1 MLDESIHF
9 EQLPEL
15 RNPLFIAGF
24 DGWGN
29 ALDISKGTVAYLIRK
44 LEAKPVAQLNPDFF
58 YHFDENRPLVDIRD
72 GILTALSPPGGA
84 FYATQGTS
92 GPRDLLLFQG
102 AEPGLSWH
110 YFAERLLYLCRRL
123 GVKTL
128 ISLGGMYDNVLHT
141 DFAVSVSASDNKLL
155 DEFKEKGALA
165 VSYSGPSAI
174 HSTIM
179 MEAQKRGFSSISLWG
194 HCPHYLQ
201 GASHYGLIAH
211 LCSLLASWG
220 GFDVDT
226 TELSDSWQNLSE
238 QIQTA
243 IDKNPELQ
251 EMIAT
256 LRKTKIRGVW
266 SETGSHEKIIHLKDF
281 LRPK

>member
-1 MLDESIHF
+1 
-9 EQLPEL
+9 
-15 RNPLFIAGF
+15 
-24 DGWGN
+24 
-29 ALDISKGTVAYLIRK
+29 
-44 LEAKPVAQLNPDFF
+44 
-58 YHFDENRPLVDIRD
+58 
-72 GILTALSPPGGA
+72 
-84 FYATQGTS
+84 
-92 GPRDLLLFQG
+92 
-102 AEPGLSWH
+102 
-110 YFAERLLYLCRRL
+110 
-123 GVKTL
+123 
-128 ISLGGMYDNVLHT
+128 MYDNVLHT
-141 DFAVSVSASDNKLL
+141 DFAVSVAASDNKLL
-155 DEFKEKGALA
+155 DEFKEKGALT

-220 GFDVDT
+220 GFSVDT

-251 EMIAT
+251 EMIT
-256 LRKTKIRGVW
+256 MLRKTKIRGVW